1 MASKKRYAAKYS
13 SKHES
18 RCVLESILNEW
29 LVYKNF
35 LQLSV
40 VGQVDNMIAGCMI
53 SVTASKTAKW
63 NKRCEG
69 NQESQQWK
77 CSYCLWCS
85 PMSTGH
91 SWRKDAF

>member
-1 MASKKRYAAKYS
+1 MASKKRCSAKYS
-13 SKHES
+13 SKQES
-18 RCVLESILNEW
+18 RLVLERIPNEW

-40 VGQVDNMIAGCMI
+40 EGQVENMIAGYMI
-53 SVTASKTAKW
+53 SVTPSKTAKW

-77 CSYCLWCS
+77 CSYSLWCS

-91 SWRKDAF
+91 SWRKDAS